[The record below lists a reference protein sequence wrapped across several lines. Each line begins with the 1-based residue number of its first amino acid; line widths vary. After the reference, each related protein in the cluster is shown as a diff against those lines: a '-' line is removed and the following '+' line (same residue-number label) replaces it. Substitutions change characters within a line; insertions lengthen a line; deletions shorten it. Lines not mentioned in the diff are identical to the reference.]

1 MALIILGGYC
11 SCVTLCSWRV
21 QSLGTSHHNNH
32 ISISPPLAR
41 KDGTPSCQARL
52 IGGQKRRMA
61 QSGNLHWCSSC
72 YKFVSS
78 GLGTRVPSVSVNSQP
93 VPFPAPLA
101 GSCFKSLSN
110 RSHSSCRD
118 ISQQGSQASVV
129 RELVRGS
136 YGLFH
141 CGAPP

>member
-1 MALIILGGYC
+1 MALIILGRYC
-11 SCVTLCSWRV
+11 SCVTLRSWHVR
-21 QSLGTSHHNNH
+21 SLGTSHHNNH

-52 IGGQKRRMA
+52 LGGQKRRVA
-61 QSGNLHWCSSC
+61 QSGNLHWCSSR

-78 GLGTRVPSVSVNSQP
+78 GLGTRVPSISVNGQP

-118 ISQQGSQASVV
+118 ISQQGPQASVV